1 MTGSMSAALFSFD
14 LVGLLFVAGVV
25 VLVVSTLG
33 MVLEMLHRRR
43 SPNVGSPYL
52 PGGRRGR
59 TSPGPTPYAGVMLSP
74 DAAKVLSVAQQRAGA
89 KQASVELGL
98 VGLAPSPVA
107 LNPAPLAL
115 GPAPTP
121 LLDVSPHLEAIGNSG
136 QASFAVV
143 GAEPSA
149 QGIADAAVAA
159 AAVADAGARSAAST
173 RIVRHLAPGEPV
185 TTEMVLDVLQELAQ
199 RDPERLV
206 AIIQEWLRTD
216 MRGRSSEERL

>member
-1 MTGSMSAALFSFD
+1 MWAALLSFD
-14 LVGLLFVAGVV
+14 LVSLLFVAGVV

-43 SPNVGSPYL
+43 SPQDPSPWL
-52 PGGRRGR
+52 PGGRRTR
-59 TSPGPTPYAGVMLSP
+59 TTPGPTPYAGVMLSP

-107 LNPAPLAL
+107 LGPGPLAL
-115 GPAPTP
+115 GPASTP
-121 LLDVSPHLEAIGNSG
+121 LLDMSPHLEAIGSSG
-136 QASFAVV
+136 QAPFVV
-143 GAEPSA
+143 VSAEPSA
-149 QGIADAAVAA
+149 QGTADAAAA
-159 AAVADAGARSAAST
+159 ADADASSAAST

-206 AIIQEWLRTD
+206 AIIQEWLRID